1 MFSTLLNNLA
11 LISVLVIMYL
21 ASMLTNTVLGLYN
34 NISNIRE
41 SFSKEKLISGLVKGG
56 ITLIGALAIA
66 SIISLLPDVL
76 LAFGIQSEGNI
87 LESISVAAMGG
98 VIASSKWP
106 EQILFF
112 KLISLLRISNLKF
125 MGKIAQDF
133 YFSQGDP

>member
-98 VIASSKWP
+98 VIASAVVRYMGDAIKKLY
-106 EQILFF
+106 EILGMRM
-112 KLISLLRISNLKF
+112 SDETERED
-125 MGKIAQDF
+125 G
-133 YFSQGDP
+133 

>member
-11 LISVLVIMYL
+11 LISILVIMYL

-56 ITLIGALAIA
+56 ITLIGAIAIA

-76 LAFGIQSEGNI
+76 LAFGIQSEDNI

-98 VIASSKWP
+98 VIASTVVRYMGDAIK
-106 EQILFF
+106 
-112 KLISLLRISNLKF
+112 KLYEIIGARMNNETERED
-125 MGKIAQDF
+125 G
-133 YFSQGDP
+133 

>member
-11 LISVLVIMYL
+11 LISILVIMYL

-41 SFSKEKLISGLVKGG
+41 SFSKTKLISGLVKGG

-98 VIASSKWP
+98 VVASAVVRYMGDAIK
-106 EQILFF
+106 
-112 KLISLLRISNLKF
+112 KLYEIIGARMSDETERED
-125 MGKIAQDF
+125 G
-133 YFSQGDP
+133 

>member
-11 LISVLVIMYL
+11 LVSILVIMYL

-41 SFSKEKLISGLVKGG
+41 SFSKEKLISGLIKGG

-98 VIASSKWP
+98 VIASAVVRYMGDAIK
-106 EQILFF
+106 
-112 KLISLLRISNLKF
+112 KLYEIIGARMNDETERED
-125 MGKIAQDF
+125 G
-133 YFSQGDP
+133 

>member
-11 LISVLVIMYL
+11 LVSILVIMYL

-76 LAFGIQSEGNI
+76 LAFGIQSEDNI

-98 VIASSKWP
+98 VIASAVVRYMGDAIK
-106 EQILFF
+106 
-112 KLISLLRISNLKF
+112 KLYEIIGARMNDETERED
-125 MGKIAQDF
+125 G
-133 YFSQGDP
+133 

>member
-41 SFSKEKLISGLVKGG
+41 SFSKEKLISGLMKGG

-98 VIASSKWP
+98 VIASAVVRYMGDAIK
-106 EQILFF
+106 
-112 KLISLLRISNLKF
+112 KLYEIIGTRMSDETERED
-125 MGKIAQDF
+125 G
-133 YFSQGDP
+133 

>member
-1 MFSTLLNNLA
+1 MVSTLLNNLA
-11 LISVLVIMYL
+11 LISILVIMYL

-98 VIASSKWP
+98 VIASAVVRYMGDAIK
-106 EQILFF
+106 
-112 KLISLLRISNLKF
+112 KLYEIIGARMNNETERED
-125 MGKIAQDF
+125 G
-133 YFSQGDP
+133 

>member
-76 LAFGIQSEGNI
+76 LAFGIQSEDNI

-98 VIASSKWP
+98 VIASAVVRYMGDAIK
-106 EQILFF
+106 
-112 KLISLLRISNLKF
+112 KLYEIIGARMNDETERED
-125 MGKIAQDF
+125 G
-133 YFSQGDP
+133 

>member
-11 LISVLVIMYL
+11 LISILVIMYL

-76 LAFGIQSEGNI
+76 LAFGIQSEDNI

-98 VIASSKWP
+98 VIASAVVRYMGDAIK
-106 EQILFF
+106 
-112 KLISLLRISNLKF
+112 KLYEIIGARMNNETERED
-125 MGKIAQDF
+125 G
-133 YFSQGDP
+133 